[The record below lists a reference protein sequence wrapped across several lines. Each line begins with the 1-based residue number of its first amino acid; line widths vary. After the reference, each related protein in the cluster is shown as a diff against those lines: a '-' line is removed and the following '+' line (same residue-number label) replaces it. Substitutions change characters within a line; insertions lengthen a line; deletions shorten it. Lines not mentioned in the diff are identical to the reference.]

1 MRKIRTAINVT
12 AGTTVAAA
20 TRRTAGSATAG
31 RWPSVELAEVSVPAS
46 TVRSTARP
54 TPVKERP

>member
-1 MRKIRTAINVT
+1 MRKTRTALNVAT
-12 AGTTVAAA
+12 STTVAAA

-31 RWPSVELAEVSVPAS
+31 RWPSGELAEVSVPTS
-46 TVRSTARP
+46 TVRSTDRP